1 MTLNQVF
8 DRAIQ
13 GYPDKIA
20 LIFYGK
26 KVSYKS
32 LGNQVDQ
39 MAAALQAAGVKKGDR
54 VAIMLPNC
62 PQNVIAYFATLK
74 AGGIVAQFNP
84 QYTTEEITAQLK
96 DSGAR
101 ILIGLDLFS
110 ERYAKLEGVDLD
122 ALILASISEYLPF
135 PLNWL
140 YWLKERRN
148 IPKKP
153 ENFTTYSFGK
163 FLKSGNAKK
172 LKPVHV
178 YFPDVAVLQYTGG
191 TTGLPKAAM
200 LTHSNLV
207 WNLVQVE
214 EFFPALQK
222 GKEIMLATPPLFH
235 VFAMTV
241 CQNLTLSLGGSIV
254 LVPNPR
260 DLESVMKAIQE
271 YRPTIFPG
279 VPRLFAAVNAYLG
292 KKKDV
297 DMSSIKYCI
306 SGSAKLPV
314 EVLEK
319 FEELTGALLVEGYG
333 LSETSP
339 VAICNPLDRNKR
351 RKGSIGIPV
360 PNTKAKIIDD
370 SGELVLSGPQ
380 VMLGYWNRPEETA
393 MVLKVIDGERWFY
406 TGDVAKR
413 DEDGYYYIVDRIK
426 DMINVG
432 GEKVFSLEVEEVL
445 SKHPGVQEIAVVG
458 IKNSRG
464 SEEVRGFVVKK
475 NTAVSDEDLSAQLKE
490 FCRDKLA
497 PYKIPVKFI
506 FLAEISKT
514 AIGKTDKKKLRQM
527 T

>member
-8 DRAIQ
+8 DRAVKE
-13 GYPDKIA
+13 YPNNAA

-26 KVSYKS
+26 RISYQDLQK
-32 LGNQVDQ
+32 QVDRL
-39 MAAALQAAGVKKGDR
+39 AAALQNAGVKKGDR

-62 PQNVIAYFATLK
+62 PQNVISYFATLK

-84 QYTTEEITAQLK
+84 QYTAEEVAAQLK
-96 DSGAR
+96 DSGAK

-110 ERYAKLEGVDLD
+110 DRYSKLEGVNLD
-122 ALILASISEYLPF
+122 VLVLASIGEYLPF

-140 YWLKERRN
+140 YWFKERRD

-153 ENFTTYSFGK
+153 ENFIVSPFNK
-163 FLKSGNAKK
+163 FLKSGDVRRLRKA
-172 LKPVHV
+172 HV

-191 TTGLPKAAM
+191 TTGVPKAAV

-207 WNLVQVE
+207 WNLMQVE
-214 EFFPALQK
+214 EFFPGLQK
-222 GKEIMLATPPLFH
+222 EKEIMLAAPPLFH

-241 CQNLTLSLGGSIV
+241 CQNLMVSLGGTIV

-260 DLESVMKAIQE
+260 DLGSVMKAIQE

-292 KKKDV
+292 KRKDV

-314 EVLEK
+314 EVLER

-351 RKGSIGIPV
+351 RKGSIGVLV
-360 PNTKAKIIDD
+360 PNTKAKIIDE
-370 SGELVLSGPQ
+370 SGELALSGPQ
-380 VMLGYWNRPEETA
+380 VMRGYWNKPEETEK
-393 MVLKVIDGERWFY
+393 VLKIIDGERWFY
-406 TGDVAKR
+406 TGDVAKK
-413 DEDGYYYIVDRIK
+413 DGDGYYYIVDRIK

-445 SKHPGVQEIAVVG
+445 SKCPGVQEVAVVG

-464 SEEVRGFVVKK
+464 SEEVRGFIVKK
-475 NTAVSDEDLSAQLKE
+475 DSSINDEEMASQLKE
-490 FCRDKLA
+490 FGRDKLA
-497 PYKIPVKFI
+497 PYKIPVKFV
-506 FLAEISKT
+506 FLAEIPKT
-514 AIGKTDKKKLRQM
+514 AIGKTDKKKLRQ